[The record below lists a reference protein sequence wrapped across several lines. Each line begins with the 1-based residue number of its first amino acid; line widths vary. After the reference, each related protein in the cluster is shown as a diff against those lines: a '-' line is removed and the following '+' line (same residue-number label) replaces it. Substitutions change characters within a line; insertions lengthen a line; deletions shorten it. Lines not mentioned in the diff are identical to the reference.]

1 MIWRIYIIGFAAAY
15 FLLWGYFSDWSPD
28 RMLFWEGH
36 DPHIP
41 SVFGGYAWWFT
52 PALTRVS
59 VGFIVF
65 LAAFF
70 TILSTEHKS

>member
-1 MIWRIYIIGFAAAY
+1 
-15 FLLWGYFSDWSPD
+15 
-28 RMLFWEGH
+28 MLFWEGH